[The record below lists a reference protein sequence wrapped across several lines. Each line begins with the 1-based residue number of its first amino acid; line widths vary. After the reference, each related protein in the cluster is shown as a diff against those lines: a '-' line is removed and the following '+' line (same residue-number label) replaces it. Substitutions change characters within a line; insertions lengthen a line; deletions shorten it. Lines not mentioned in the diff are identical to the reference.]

1 MASCGQAEK
10 HLPQLIHRFWIISA
24 FPVLMSM
31 ASTGQES
38 TQTPH
43 PAQRSFRTQ
52 GIQTTPDFYMT
63 DPKTLP
69 AIY

>member
-31 ASTGQES
+31 ASTGQEF

-43 PAQRSFRTQ
+43 PAHRSLRTQ
-52 GIQTTPDFYMT
+52 GIQTTPDFFMT
-63 DPKTLP
+63 GPNIP
-69 AIY
+69 PVFY

>member
-43 PAQRSFRTQ
+43 PAQRSLRTQ
-52 GIQTTPDFYMT
+52 GIQTTPDFFMT
-63 DPKTLP
+63 GPNIPP
-69 AIY
+69 AFY